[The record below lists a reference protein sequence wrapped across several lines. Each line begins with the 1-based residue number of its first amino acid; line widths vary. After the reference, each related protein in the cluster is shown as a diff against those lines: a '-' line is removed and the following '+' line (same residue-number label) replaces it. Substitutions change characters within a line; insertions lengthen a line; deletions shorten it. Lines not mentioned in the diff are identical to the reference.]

1 MKDFRIT
8 AIGLMS
14 GTSLDG
20 LDACCATF
28 TRTDGRWDFAIDA
41 ARGYDYPDELKYRLG
56 TAAQQM
62 SARDFVA
69 FHSEYGK
76 FLGERVTDFI
86 KEFGVK
92 PDIIASHGH
101 TIFHE
106 PERRIMFQIGDGA
119 AIAAETRVP
128 VVSDF
133 RRLDIMLGG
142 QGAPLVPIG
151 DRLLFADYDFCLNI
165 GGFSNI
171 SYDSGGERLAFDISP
186 VNYVLNHYCR
196 RQGLEFDR
204 DGLIAR
210 SGNVDTAL
218 LNALDALPFYA
229 KTGAKSLGREWV
241 EKEIFPMI
249 DARPLAFADILAT
262 FTEHAARQ
270 VANVVRRV
278 GKQSPTMLITGGG
291 AMNIYLVE
299 RIRKLS
305 SCKVEIPSRQI
316 IEFKEALIFAF
327 LGALYM
333 AGEASCLRS
342 VTGAACD
349 NIGGMLFKIG

>member
-1 MKDFRIT
+1 MDNFKIT

-20 LDACCATF
+20 LAVCCATF
-28 TRTDGRWDFAIDA
+28 SKTDGRWRFAIDA
-41 ARGYDYPDELKYRLG
+41 ARGYDYPDDLKYRLG
-56 TAAQQM
+56 TGAQQM
-62 SARDFVA
+62 SAHDFVA

-76 FLGERVTDFI
+76 FLGERVADFM
-86 KEFGVK
+86 KEYGIR
-92 PDIIASHGH
+92 PDIVASHGH

-106 PERRIMFQIGDGA
+106 PGKRIMFQIGDGA
-119 AIAAETRVP
+119 AIAAEARVP

-171 SYDSGGERLAFDISP
+171 SYECDGERQAFDISP

-196 RQGLEFDR
+196 QRGLEFDR

-210 SGNVDTAL
+210 SGTVDAEL
-218 LNALDALPFYA
+218 LASLDALPFYSQ
-229 KTGAKSLGREWV
+229 TGAKSLGREWV

-249 DARPLAFADILAT
+249 DSRGLEFADLLST

-270 VANVVRRV
+270 VARVGRRV
-278 GKQSPTMLITGGG
+278 GKPHPTMLITGGG
-291 AMNIYLVE
+291 ALNVYLVE
-299 RIRKLS
+299 RIRELAGCEVK
-305 SCKVEIPSRQI
+305 IPPRQI

-333 AGEASCLRS
+333 AGEASCLSS

-349 NIGGMLFKIG
+349 NIGGMLFKI